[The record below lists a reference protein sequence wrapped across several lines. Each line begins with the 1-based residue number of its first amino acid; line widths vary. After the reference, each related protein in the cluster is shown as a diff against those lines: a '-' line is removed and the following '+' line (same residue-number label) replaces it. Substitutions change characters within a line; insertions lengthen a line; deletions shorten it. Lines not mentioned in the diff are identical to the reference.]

1 QGRGEFKPHLEQL
14 AEELHL
20 SEAVEFRDMSPVEQI
35 VDFVVMGDVGIIPY
49 RLDGFEELV
58 LPTKAYEYSWMHVPI
73 IASDT
78 VGIRSIFRPESLVL
92 CETENPRSFADAL
105 VDLYR
110 HPEKRA
116 RLIANAAADYMPYR
130 WENMKLRYCQLL
142 AAL

>member
-1 QGRGEFKPHLEQL
+1 MVR
-14 AEELHL
+14 
-20 SEAVEFRDMSPVEQI
+20 
-35 VDFVVMGDVGIIPY
+35 GDVGIIPY
-49 RLDGFEELV
+49 RCDGFEELV
-58 LPTKAYEYSWMHVPI
+58 LPTKAYEYSWMHIPI
-73 IASDT
+73 VASNT
-78 VGIRSIFRPESLVL
+78 VGIRSMFRPESLVL

-142 AAL
+142 AALQRKRVPIEAASEQL